1 MSEFTVTGRYRE
13 RGGWRDFSTSI
24 DAENDAVAEERT
36 YAALGGRHG
45 LKRTQIEIEEVEPA

>member
-24 DAENDAVAEERT
+24 DAENDAVAEERA
-36 YAALGGRHG
+36 YAALGSRHG
-45 LKRTQIEIEEVEPA
+45 LKRTQIEIEGVEPA